1 MDTQGP
7 QGRQRLISRTVRV
20 YLAAHD
26 ETHADLALVLGL
38 SRPAVSQKLADRIRW
53 TLPDLER
60 LADHYGTA
68 VDTFLRGDVL
78 DRLGAVVEGAGSA
91 PGGSRPRPARVHA
104 AAS

>member
-1 MDTQGP
+1 MDIAA
-7 QGRQRLISRTVRV
+7 RQRRISRTVRV

-26 ETHADLALVLGL
+26 ETHADLAAALGV
-38 SRPAVSQKLADRIRW
+38 SRPAVTQKLADRTRW
-53 TLPDLER
+53 TLADLER

-91 PGGSRPRPARVHA
+91 PGGSRSRPAQVA
-104 AAS
+104 TVAS